1 MAVFECDSEQ
11 KICKAF
17 PTSNYSDNFTLAVA
31 ILGQHMVWHAFLHLP
46 RSIKVVN
53 TCPCVCYKVVNHGI
67 HLEAT
72 TSMLCFR

>member
-17 PTSNYSDNFTLAVA
+17 PTSNYSDSFTLAVA

-46 RSIKVVN
+46 RSIKRLLTHAPV
-53 TCPCVCYKVVNHGI
+53 YAIK
-67 HLEAT
+67 L
-72 TSMLCFR
+72 